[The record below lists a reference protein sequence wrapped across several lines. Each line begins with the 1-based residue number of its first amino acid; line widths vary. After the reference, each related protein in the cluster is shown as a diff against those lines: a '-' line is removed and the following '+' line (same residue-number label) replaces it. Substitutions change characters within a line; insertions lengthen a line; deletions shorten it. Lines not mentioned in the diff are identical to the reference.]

1 MNEIES
7 TDVDQTEDL
16 PLARVTDE
24 ERAEAEQI
32 AEIARMESPEEFEA
46 ALRNELAP
54 QTPGVELTDEASQR
68 VADLDVIYA
77 NLRAHR
83 DNLAKL
89 KTVAILSKA
98 GVPEM
103 PHLDKVR
110 KDIKGQRMAID
121 ALVELANELHE
132 NPEASIPMPSEIEI
146 PRAV

>member
-1 MNEIES
+1 MNDDDERE
-7 TDVDQTEDL
+7 

-24 ERAEAEQI
+24 EREEAEAI
-32 AEIARMESPEEFEA
+32 AEIARMETPEEFEA
-46 ALRNELAP
+46 ALQNELAP
-54 QTPGVELTDEASQR
+54 QQGAALTDEASQR

-83 DNLAKL
+83 DNLARL

-103 PHLDKVR
+103 PHLDKIR

-121 ALVELANELHE
+121 ALVELANELQDD
-132 NPEASIPMPSEIEI
+132 PEASIPMPSDLEI
-146 PRAV
+146 AK